1 MTLSVRGPS
10 IVKQVRSQSHEAPS
24 LRSCLRIMP
33 PYFSFHSQA
42 YSRNFSRESD
52 DFSMPFS
59 CSIATTLAS
68 VAIDAWS
75 MPGTQQAFLPDMRA
89 RRTSTSCS
97 VLLSM

>member
-1 MTLSVRGPS
+1 MSS

-24 LRSCLRIMP
+24 LRSCLRITP
-33 PYFSFHSQA
+33 PYFSFHSH
-42 YSRNFSRESD
+42 
-52 DFSMPFS
+52 
-59 CSIATTLAS
+59 IATTLAS

-97 VLLSM
+97 VLLSMWPMWSMPVTLGGGMTIV